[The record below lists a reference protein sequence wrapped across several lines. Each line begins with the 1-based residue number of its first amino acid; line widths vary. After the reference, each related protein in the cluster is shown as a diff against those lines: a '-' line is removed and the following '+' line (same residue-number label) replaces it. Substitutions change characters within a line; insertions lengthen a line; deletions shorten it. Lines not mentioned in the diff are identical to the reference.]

1 MPQLRKRF
9 FGEKDMFILFADYA
23 YIDIRP
29 DGYDTR
35 ETICPL
41 GVNERFVYFPYNN
54 IMLEINIHTGYYNKF
69 PCSDV
74 KAAMLE
80 AAEENKQILNGYKTH
95 SGLDANTAMTKF
107 LGNWLR
113 YAKAVSDNDA
123 YIKNN
128 AIGILYD
135 IISKGEFVKGY
146 RLDTTGRYAVIRD
159 FSAQARMINLENYLE
174 NLDNLQKAEPAKT
187 ENKEEAPSLSF
198 VEAPVPEPEP
208 EQKEP
213 LLKKYVSG
221 SFDCYC
227 LLVDYDQ
234 MALPWPDGFETPE
247 KRVEGQAPIG
257 INDNYAF
264 YCHNNEI
271 CYLYFGKCE
280 QNKKA
285 ITNGAAFNRQLLDI
299 AVENEKLENKYKV
312 ISNLVKLLENMMR
325 IKHGT
330 QPFSSD
336 TQTNAEANVMAMVLF
351 ESVFQKIGGGK
362 HEYSLDVMDSDT
374 NCGNHFPGRFV
385 MKKDGE
391 PLTLEAALDSIIN

>member
-1 MPQLRKRF
+1 MPQLTKRF
-9 FGEKDMFILFADYA
+9 FGKKDMFILFADYT
-23 YIDIRP
+23 YMDTRP
-29 DGYDTR
+29 DGYDIT
-35 ETICPL
+35 ETICPI
-41 GVNERFVYFPYNN
+41 GINEHFLYFPYNN
-54 IMLEINIHTGYYNKF
+54 IMLEINIFNGHCNKF

-95 SGLDANTAMTKF
+95 SGLDANTVMAEF

-113 YAKAVSDNDA
+113 YAKAASTNDA
-123 YIKNN
+123 YAKNHARN
-128 AIGILYD
+128 HLYD
-135 IISKGEFVKGY
+135 IVSRGEFVKGY
-146 RLDTTGRYAVIRD
+146 RLDTTGPNAVIRD
-159 FSAQARMINLENYLE
+159 FSAQARIINLENYLE
-174 NLDNLQKAEPAKT
+174 NLNNLQKAEPEQK

-198 VEAPVPEPEP
+198 VEASVPEP

-271 CYLYFGKCE
+271 CYLYFGECK

-285 ITNGAAFNRQLLDI
+285 IQNGAAFNRQLLDI
-299 AVENEKLENKYKV
+299 AVENEKLENKYSV
-312 ISNLVKLLENMMR
+312 ISNLVKLLENMIR
-325 IKHGT
+325 IKHGAK
-330 QPFSSD
+330 PFSSD
-336 TQTNAEANVMAMVLF
+336 AKTEKETVLLA
-351 ESVFQKIGGGK
+351 IGLFDVTFNSIGDEK
-362 HEYSLDVMDSDT
+362 HNYQIAPAGRDT
-374 NCGNHFPGRFV
+374 NYGNHFPAKFV
-385 MKKDGE
+385 MTKDDK
-391 PLTLEAALDSIIN
+391 PLTLEAALDSIIYQ